1 MSFNESL
8 HPRVKSGTGGGE
20 FSSGGSGGGS
30 AKPAA
35 KAGAAKKT
43 TTAAKK
49 TTAAATAHPHGSLAF
64 DGHTGPGYGEK
75 NGDKRV
81 HSLQDALNRLG
92 FKDMHG
98 HRLLGDGK
106 LGPRTTAAVKKAQH
120 ALGLKEDGVV
130 TPALLH
136 KLTSAKNVAALK
148 AAVKKPAA
156 AAKKTGGATT
166 TPRTPPKH
174 VAPHSTTRH
183 SEVPMTHEMP
193 APETLTRSYELD
205 NIEIVSRAKG
215 GDGRT
220 VEAYAAVFGVRKEIR
235 DQHGHYIE
243 ENDPAMFN
251 RTINNGAVK
260 RAIVLYN
267 HGFDA
272 RGKSGGLPTVPIG
285 RPVDIRADKR
295 GLLTVSRYNSSE
307 FADTVLESI
316 KNGDIRAQSYEGPIY
331 RSTPDRVP
339 KVRRG
344 AQLPVVRR
352 MEMGLKN
359 YGPTPTPY
367 FEEAEI
373 TAVRSAVEL
382 AEEVALLDAEQREE
396 LIRALSATP
405 GWDPETAHI
414 LATPHGGPGAEDSR
428 DTHSVRQKLIRLK
441 AELKSRSL

>member
-1 MSFNESL
+1 MTFDESL
-8 HPRVKSGTGGGE
+8 HPRVTSGAGGGE
-20 FSSGGSGGGS
+20 FTSGGSGGAS
-30 AKPAA
+30 AKAP
-35 KAGAAKKT
+35 
-43 TTAAKK
+43 AKK
-49 TTAAATAHPHGSLAF
+49 TTAAAKPAHPHGSLAF

-81 HSLQDALNRLG
+81 HSLQEALNRLG
-92 FKDMHG
+92 FTDSAG
-98 HRLLGDGK
+98 HKLLDDGK

-120 ALGLKEDGVV
+120 ALGLKADGVV
-130 TPALLH
+130 TPALL
-136 KLTSAKNVAALK
+136 KQLSSAKSVAVLK
-148 AAVKKPAA
+148 AD
-156 AAKKTGGATT
+156 AKKTAAPAKKAGGATAT
-166 TPRTPPKH
+166 LRTPPEKH
-174 VAPHSTTRH
+174 VAPHSTTTRH
-183 SEVPMTHEMP
+183 SEVAMTHE
-193 APETLTRSYELD
+193 TLTPEMFRRSYELD
-205 NIEIVSRAKG
+205 NIEIVSRANG

-220 VEAYAAVFGVRKEIR
+220 VEAYAAVFGVRKEIH
-235 DQHGHYIE
+235 DQHGDYIE

-272 RGKSGGLPTVPIG
+272 RGKSGGLPTVPLG
-285 RPVDIRADKR
+285 RPVEIKADKR
-295 GLLTVSRYNSSE
+295 GLLTVSRYNNSE

-331 RSTPDRVP
+331 RSTPERVP

-352 MEMGLKN
+352 MEMGLRN

-382 AEEVALLDAEQREE
+382 AEEVARLDTEQRDE
-396 LIRALSATP
+396 LIRALSTTP

-414 LATPHGGPGAEDSR
+414 LATPHRGPGAEDSR
-428 DTHSVRQKLIRLK
+428 ETHSVRQKLIRLK
-441 AELKSRSL
+441 ADLRERNL